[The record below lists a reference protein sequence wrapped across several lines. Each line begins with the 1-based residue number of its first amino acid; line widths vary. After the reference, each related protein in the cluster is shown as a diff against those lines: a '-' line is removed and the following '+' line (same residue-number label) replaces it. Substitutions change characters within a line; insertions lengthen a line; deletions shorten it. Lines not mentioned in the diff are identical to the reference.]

1 MAGIKLLPHLATFSV
16 TVSLELALIAGL
28 AAPAISQSG
37 LGRQRAEPSANKGIH
52 RETVTGKI
60 DSSQQIA
67 VANFNKLNS
76 SSDSSDSAPNA
87 GRAVQKITPQTP
99 KISAIFEPPPEDG
112 APAGTAGG
120 ASRGGCPSDP
130 KEKPFLTALIP
141 ATGKV
146 LTVAERPTLFFYIP
160 QTSARKVGFSLKD
173 ETENDVYQ
181 TELAITGNPGI
192 VSVSLPPSAPALET
206 GKTYNWYFS
215 MVCDS
220 SDFSGNLVVNGYLQ
234 RTEISSTLAKAQEL
248 TSPLERAA
256 FYAKNGIWLEA
267 LANLAEA
274 RRKQPD
280 DSKLAEQWKELL
292 KSAGLE
298 TVAEKLLL

>member
-1 MAGIKLLPHLATFSV
+1 MAKIKFYKNRA
-16 TVSLELALIAGL
+16 ALYISIFADMALVLGL

-37 LGRQRAEPSANKGIH
+37 LGSQRSEPSGNKGIH
-52 RETVTGKI
+52 REIVTGKI

-67 VANFNKLNS
+67 VANPNKLNS
-76 SSDSSDSAPNA
+76 SSDSSDSAPNP
-87 GRAVQKITPQTP
+87 GRAVQKITPQTL
-99 KISAIFEPPPEDG
+99 KISAIFEPPPDDG

-160 QTSARKVGFSLKD
+160 KTSARKVGFSLKD

-181 TELAITGNPGI
+181 TDLAITGNPGI
-192 VSVSLPPSAPALET
+192 VSVSLPPSAPALEI

-215 MVCDS
+215 MLCNS
-220 SDFSGNLVVNGYLQ
+220 SDFSGNLVVNGSLQ

-280 DSKLAEQWKELL
+280 DSKIAEQWTELL

>member
-1 MAGIKLLPHLATFSV
+1 MARIKLYRNRA
-16 TVSLELALIAGL
+16 ALYISIFADMALVLGL
-28 AAPAISQSG
+28 AAPALSQSG
-37 LGRQRAEPSANKGIH
+37 LA
-52 RETVTGKI
+52 
-60 DSSQQIA
+60 SQP
-67 VANFNKLNS
+67 VA
-76 SSDSSDSAPNA
+76 
-87 GRAVQKITPQTP
+87 QITPYDL
-99 KISAIFEPPPEDG
+99 KISVTFEPPPDQG

-173 ETENDVYQ
+173 ENENDVYQ
-181 TELAITGNPGI
+181 TDLEISGNPGI
-192 VSVSLPPSAPALET
+192 VSVSLPPSAPALEI
-206 GKTYNWYFS
+206 GKNYNWYFAL
-215 MVCDS
+215 VCNSADA
-220 SDFSGNLVVNGYLQ
+220 SGNLVVNGSLE
-234 RTEISSTLAKAQEL
+234 RSEISPTLAKAQEL

-267 LANLAEA
+267 LANLAEV
-274 RRKQPD
+274 RRQEPD
-280 DSKLAEQWKELL
+280 NTKLAEQWAEFL

-298 TVAEKLLL
+298 PVAEKPLLKPK